1 MKVRVLLLPLAL
13 LGLFRPD
20 HAGASP
26 DSTYQANDLV
36 MFFRNPNG
44 ETGKDSVVTYSL
56 GSTWDVFRRSA
67 TPNDPSYGQVI
78 SLGNVNNL
86 LTSTY
91 GSDWTSLS
99 SNLFV
104 GAAGN
109 VGATDN
115 ESTFVENGDYSRTV
129 YISSPRSGAG
139 TYGVSNSAVRNVPS
153 GASAS
158 AIVAG
163 NIDGA
168 NSVLLAET
176 SNPTNSTDTVQ
187 PQWKTMNPVSANNIV
202 GQAYGGIASGVMG
215 AVSSNTYAYGSVSN
229 VIRGLDLY
237 RITPRTNNG
246 TDGNIAWQNEY
257 SIAKTYGGSGS
268 VGSAYYLGT
277 VTLGSSGDVYFVPV
291 GAGASVDDYT
301 TWAAGYPGATLS
313 NKSAD
318 FDGDGFENYDEYAF
332 GTDPTT
338 GNASLTAVG
347 VLSNNSVVSFFRRS
361 ISNSQAPTYS
371 VLSTTDLVNP
381 FTTNNAPSISILSNS
396 APSGYQAAAFTA
408 PASGRRFF
416 QVRAAAP

>member
-1 MKVRVLLLPLAL
+1 MKVLLLLLLLAL

-56 GSTWDVFRRSA
+56 GSTWDVFRRAA

-78 SLGNVNNL
+78 SLGNINSL

-91 GSDWTSLS
+91 GSDWTSRS

-115 ESTFVENGDYSRTV
+115 ESAFVENGDYSRTV

-158 AIVAG
+158 SIVAG

-168 NSVLLAET
+168 NSVLLAAT
-176 SNPTNSTDTVQ
+176 SNPTALANADT
-187 PQWKTMNPVSANNIV
+187 TLDLNNPISSNNIV
-202 GQAYGGIASGVMG
+202 GQAYGGIGSGVMG
-215 AVSSNTYAYGSVSN
+215 SVSSNTYAYGSVSN
-229 VIRGLDLY
+229 VIGGLDLY
-237 RITPRTNNG
+237 RITPTTNNG

-277 VTLGSSGDVYFVPV
+277 VTLSDNGDVNFAAVPEPSTY
-291 GAGASVDDYT
+291 ALLALA
-301 TWAAGYPGATLS
+301 AAGFGAHI
-313 NKSAD
+313 
-318 FDGDGFENYDEYAF
+318 
-332 GTDPTT
+332 
-338 GNASLTAVG
+338 
-347 VLSNNSVVSFFRRS
+347 FRRR
-361 ISNSQAPTYS
+361 NR
-371 VLSTTDLVNP
+371 N
-381 FTTNNAPSISILSNS
+381 F
-396 APSGYQAAAFTA
+396 
-408 PASGRRFF
+408 
-416 QVRAAAP
+416 

>member
-1 MKVRVLLLPLAL
+1 MKLRLLLLPLAL

-56 GSTWDVFRRSA
+56 GSTWDVFRRAA

-78 SLGNVNNL
+78 SLGNINNL

-115 ESTFVENGDYSRTV
+115 ESAFVENGDYSRTV

-187 PQWKTMNPVSANNIV
+187 PQWKTMNPVGANNIV
-202 GQAYGGIASGVMG
+202 GQAYGGIGSGVMG
-215 AVSSNTYAYGSVSN
+215 AVSSNTYTYGSVSN
-229 VIRGLDLY
+229 IIRGLDLY
-237 RITPRTNNG
+237 RITPTTNNG
-246 TDGNIAWQNEY
+246 TDGNIAWQNQY
-257 SIAKTYGGSGS
+257 SVAKTYGGSSS

-277 VTLGSSGDVYFVPV
+277 VTLSDNGDVNFAAVPEPSTY
-291 GAGASVDDYT
+291 ALLALA
-301 TWAAGYPGATLS
+301 AAGFGAHII
-313 NKSAD
+313 
-318 FDGDGFENYDEYAF
+318 
-332 GTDPTT
+332 
-338 GNASLTAVG
+338 
-347 VLSNNSVVSFFRRS
+347 RRR
-361 ISNSQAPTYS
+361 NRK
-371 VLSTTDLVNP
+371 
-381 FTTNNAPSISILSNS
+381 F
-396 APSGYQAAAFTA
+396 
-408 PASGRRFF
+408 
-416 QVRAAAP
+416 

>member
-1 MKVRVLLLPLAL
+1 MKVRLLLLPLAL

-78 SLGNVNNL
+78 SLGNVNSL

-158 AIVAG
+158 SIVAG

-168 NSVLLAET
+168 NSVLLSAT
-176 SNPTNSTDTVQ
+176 SNPTALANAVTTLDSNNPIST
-187 PQWKTMNPVSANNIV
+187 NNIV
-202 GQAYGGIASGVMG
+202 GQAYGGIGSGVMG

-229 VIRGLDLY
+229 VTRGLDLY
-237 RITPRTNNG
+237 RITPTTNNG

-396 APSGYQAAAFTA
+396 APSGYQAAAFTD

-416 QVRAAAP
+416 RVRAAAP

>member
-1 MKVRVLLLPLAL
+1 MKLRLLLLPLAL

-78 SLGNVNNL
+78 SLGNVNSL

-129 YISSPRSGAG
+129 YISSPRTGAG
-139 TYGVSNSAVRNVPS
+139 TYGASNSAVRNVPS

-158 AIVAG
+158 SVVAG

-168 NSVLLAET
+168 NSVLLSAT
-176 SNPTNSTDTVQ
+176 SNPTALANAVTTLDTY
-187 PQWKTMNPVSANNIV
+187 NPIGTNNIV
-202 GQAYGGIASGVMG
+202 GQAYGGIGSGVMG

-229 VIRGLDLY
+229 VTRGLDLY
-237 RITPRTNNG
+237 RITPTTNNG
-246 TDGNIAWQNEY
+246 TDGNTAWQNEY
-257 SIAKTYGGSGS
+257 AIAKTYGGSGS

-277 VTLGSSGDVYFVPV
+277 VTLSDNGDVNFAAVPEPSTY
-291 GAGASVDDYT
+291 ALLALA
-301 TWAAGYPGATLS
+301 AAGFGAHII
-313 NKSAD
+313 
-318 FDGDGFENYDEYAF
+318 
-332 GTDPTT
+332 
-338 GNASLTAVG
+338 
-347 VLSNNSVVSFFRRS
+347 RRR
-361 ISNSQAPTYS
+361 NRQ
-371 VLSTTDLVNP
+371 
-381 FTTNNAPSISILSNS
+381 F
-396 APSGYQAAAFTA
+396 
-408 PASGRRFF
+408 
-416 QVRAAAP
+416 